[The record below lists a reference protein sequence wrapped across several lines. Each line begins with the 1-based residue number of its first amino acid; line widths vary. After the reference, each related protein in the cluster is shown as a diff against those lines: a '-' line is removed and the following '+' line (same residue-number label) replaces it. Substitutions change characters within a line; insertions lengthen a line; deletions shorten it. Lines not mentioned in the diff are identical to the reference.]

1 MAGLKLHNPGRK
13 NFEIRKCVALS
24 SNNEAMF
31 VGQLV
36 DLEGAANS
44 SAIKTAGNKYPAGTL
59 PSIKVV
65 ANGATNAGLG
75 VVVGFDGPSD
85 DSVIKHRVA
94 SVERVVHVLIP
105 DESCIF
111 EIVDDA
117 SGSPAASMV
126 GANANVV
133 GNTTGST
140 STGEADTKFDATTPA
155 ADATYQL
162 KVIGLRGGFEGN
174 AADAL
179 ADGCTW
185 LVKLNL
191 RREAN
196 AIVGV

>member
-13 NFEIRKCVALS
+13 NFEIRKCIALS
-24 SNNEAMF
+24 TNASAMF

-36 DLEGAANS
+36 DFEGAGNTATV
-44 SAIKTAGNKYPAGTL
+44 KTAGNIYPAGTL
-59 PSIKVV
+59 ASIAVV
-65 ANGATNAGLG
+65 ANGATNAGVG
-75 VVVGFDGPSD
+75 VVVGFDGPAD
-85 DSVIKHRVA
+85 DSVIKSRVA

-111 EIVDDA
+111 EIIDDA
-117 SGSPAASMV
+117 SGSPAATMI

-133 GNTTGST
+133 GNTTGNT

-162 KVIGLRGGFEGN
+162 KVVGLRGGFEGN
-174 AADAL
+174 AHDEL
-179 ADGCTW
+179 ADGCVW